1 MKLSFMALSEAFTT
15 PKNLRTDMTPIV
27 TLKELRDFLLTLP
40 DEESINMTS
49 GDYNDTLGGCL
60 MTKYGKAQG
69 WKFQDCYIFRG
80 WVESKRLIAIMERS
94 PFQLFESN
102 PACVDIEDTKKVKH
116 WKNILRPE
124 YML

>member
-1 MKLSFMALSEAFTT
+1 MI
-15 PKNLRTDMTPIV
+15 PIV
-27 TLKELRDFLLTLP
+27 TLKELADFLLTLP

-69 WKFQDCYIFRG
+69 WKFQDCFINRG
-80 WVESKRLIAIMERS
+80 WYADQRINSLIAIMERN

-102 PACVDIEDTKKVKH
+102 RACENIEDTKKVKY
-116 WKNILRPE
+116 WKSVLRPE
-124 YML
+124 YKA

>member
-1 MKLSFMALSEAFTT
+1 MAFSAKITT
-15 PKNLRTDMTPIV
+15 PKNPRTDMIPIV

-60 MTKYGKAQG
+60 MTKYGKVQG

-80 WVESKRLIAIMERS
+80 WVKSNRLIAIMERS
-94 PFQLFESN
+94 PFQLFISN
-102 PACVDIEDTKKVKH
+102 PACENIEDTRKVKY
-116 WKNILRPE
+116 WKGILKPE
-124 YML
+124 FML